1 MSKDYYQILEVDRGS
16 SDDEIKKSY
25 RKMAMKWHPDKN
37 PDNPQAEEKFKD
49 CAEAFDVLSDP
60 QKKQQYDQFGTVGGG
75 GGNPFGGGF
84 GGFEDIFSRFGDFF
98 GQGGRQNRVR
108 KGSDLRMTVSINLDE
123 VINGANKKLKYI
135 RQTKCSPCGG
145 AGGKDV
151 QKCGSCNG
159 SGQRRVVQN
168 TPFGTIQQQIVCN
181 SCQGQGTQVRNP
193 CSNCKGNGT
202 VPNQEIVDIQIP
214 KGAANGMT
222 FNMSSQGNWGKNVD
236 TFGDLIIQIEEMPDD
251 LFKREHNNLIY
262 DQSISVIDAIL
273 GKEIVLRAPNGDI
286 KFTIR
291 PGTSHKEN
299 LRIQGRGVPDLQ
311 IGRVG
316 DLFIR
321 VNIKMPQSLTM
332 EERNILESL
341 KESKNF
347 I

>member
-16 SDDEIKKSY
+16 SDDEIKKAY
-25 RKMAMKWHPDKN
+25 RKMAMKFHPDKN

-108 KGSDLRMTVSINLDE
+108 KGSDLRMTVSISLDE
-123 VINGANKKLKYI
+123 VINGTNKKLKYI
-135 RQTKCSPCGG
+135 RQIKCNPCGG

-151 QKCGSCNG
+151 QKCSSCNG
-159 SGQRRVVQN
+159 SGQRRIVQN

-193 CSNCKGNGT
+193 CSNCRGNGT
-202 VPNQEIVDIQIP
+202 VPNEEIVDIQIP
-214 KGAANGMT
+214 KGSANGMV
-222 FNMSSQGNWGKNVD
+222 FNMSGNGNWGKNVD
-236 TFGDLIIQIEEMPDD
+236 TFGDLVIQIEEIPDN

-262 DQSISVIDAIL
+262 DQLISVIDAIL
-273 GKEIVLRAPNGDI
+273 GKEIILKTPNGDI
-286 KFTIR
+286 KFIIR
-291 PGTSHKEN
+291 SGTSHKET

>member
-37 PDNPQAEEKFKD
+37 PNNPQAEEKFKD

-84 GGFEDIFSRFGDFF
+84 GGFEDIFSRFGDLF
-98 GQGGRQNRVR
+98 GQGVRQNRVR

-151 QKCGSCNG
+151 QTCSSCHG

-291 PGTSHKEN
+291 PGTSHKET

-321 VNIKMPQSLTM
+321 VNIKMPQSLTI

>member
-37 PDNPQAEEKFKD
+37 PNNPQAEEKFKD

-84 GGFEDIFSRFGDFF
+84 GGFEDIFSRFGDLF

-151 QKCGSCNG
+151 QTCSSCHG

-181 SCQGQGTQVRNP
+181 YCQGQGTQVRNP

-291 PGTSHKEN
+291 PGTSHKET

-321 VNIKMPQSLTM
+321 VNIKMPQSLTI

>member
-37 PDNPQAEEKFKD
+37 PNNPQAEEKFKD

-84 GGFEDIFSRFGDFF
+84 GGFEDIFSRFGDLF

-151 QKCGSCNG
+151 QTCSSCHG

-251 LFKREHNNLIY
+251 LFKR
-262 DQSISVIDAIL
+262 DIL
-273 GKEIVLRAPNGDI
+273 NP
-286 KFTIR
+286 F
-291 PGTSHKEN
+291 
-299 LRIQGRGVPDLQ
+299 
-311 IGRVG
+311 
-316 DLFIR
+316 
-321 VNIKMPQSLTM
+321 
-332 EERNILESL
+332 
-341 KESKNF
+341 
-347 I
+347 

>member
-37 PDNPQAEEKFKD
+37 PNNPQAEEKFKD

-84 GGFEDIFSRFGDFF
+84 GGFEDIFSRFGDLF

-151 QKCGSCNG
+151 QTCSSCHG

-291 PGTSHKEN
+291 PGTSHKET

-321 VNIKMPQSLTM
+321 VNIKMPQSLTI